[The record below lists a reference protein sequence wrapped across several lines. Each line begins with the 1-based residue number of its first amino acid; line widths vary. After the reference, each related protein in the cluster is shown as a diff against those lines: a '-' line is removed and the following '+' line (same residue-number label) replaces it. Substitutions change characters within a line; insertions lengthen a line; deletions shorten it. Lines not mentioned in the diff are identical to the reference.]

1 MNTDRSIAI
10 SWAIHAMKD
19 VIGRQ
24 IVRKNIITMFV
35 PKIKNAKQI
44 RTFDAFQQYKTAP
57 YDNKKIKILTYCA
70 NIIKRKSVVV
80 FTASNIQENAED
92 METHYQSYIVDNKN
106 KILFAID
113 PAINPKTKSGFG
125 IYKPMVTT
133 DIIQPF
139 FEANKYRF
147 QFVKLS
153 NPAQTTKDDVF
164 CQSWSLYIL
173 LALLDGPFRAN
184 RLFANGEPL
193 DGHVV
198 PNESVVPKGGGE
210 RLNSGDA
217 QRISK
222 EFDGGNDAFRKT
234 VTIPKSKIDKY
245 AVLLDFYKKILVGV
259 DGVADELNQTFVG
272 YINDDDTIGDIIEN
286 GGDVVQIIQMKASD
300 IILDMSPSDMKE

>member
-1 MNTDRSIAI
+1 MYINNKPKMDKEREKDLENEVDKERDKDIAI

-24 IVRKNIITMFV
+24 IVRKNIITTFV
-35 PKIKNAKQI
+35 PKIKNARQI

-57 YDNKKIKILTYCA
+57 YDNKKTKILTYCA
-70 NIIKRKSVVV
+70 NIIKLKSLVV

-106 KILFAID
+106 KILFAVD
-113 PAINPKTKSGFG
+113 PAINPKTKTGFG

-139 FEANKYRF
+139 FEKNGYRF

-173 LALLDGPFRAN
+173 LALLDG
-184 RLFANGEPL
+184 
-193 DGHVV
+193 
-198 PNESVVPKGGGE
+198 
-210 RLNSGDA
+210 
-217 QRISK
+217 Q
-222 EFDGGNDAFRKT
+222 FDGVNNNNAFSKT
-234 VTIPKSKIDKY
+234 ITIPKSKIDKY
-245 AVLLDFYKKILVGV
+245 AVLLDFYKKILGGV

-272 YINDDDTIGDIIEN
+272 YINDDDTIVDIIEN
-286 GGDVVQIIQMKASD
+286 GGDVVQIIKMKASD
-300 IILDMSPSDMKE
+300 IILGMTPSDMKE